1 MADFGNDLMLAQR
14 GAVAAGSVTQAELR
28 SRNFV
33 GFDEFALG
41 IVDSE
46 FLVSHT
52 DNDVRVFGHTLAGD
66 TEEGAD
72 RQQRKHDQA
81 DGGGCHP
88 SAGLIEMG
96 GSLEQSHKKKF
107 SFS

>member
-1 MADFGNDLMLAQR
+1 MADFGNDFMLAQR
-14 GAVAAGSVTQAELR
+14 GAVAAGSVSQAELR

-33 GFDEFALG
+33 GFDEFSVG
-41 IVDSE
+41 IIDSE
-46 FLVSHT
+46 LLVSDT
-52 DNDVRVFGHTLAGD
+52 DNDVRIFGHTLARD

-81 DGGGCHP
+81 DGGGFHP
-88 SAGLIEMG
+88 PTGLIEMG
-96 GSLEQSHKKKF
+96 GSLEQSHKNKF

>member
-14 GAVAAGSVTQAELR
+14 GAVAAGAVSQAELR

-33 GFDEFALG
+33 GFDEFAIG
-41 IVDSE
+41 IIDSE

-66 TEEGAD
+66 TEESAYC
-72 RQQRKHDQA
+72 QQRKHNQA

-88 SAGLIEMG
+88 PASLIEMG
-96 GSLEQSHKKKF
+96 GSLEQSHKNKF